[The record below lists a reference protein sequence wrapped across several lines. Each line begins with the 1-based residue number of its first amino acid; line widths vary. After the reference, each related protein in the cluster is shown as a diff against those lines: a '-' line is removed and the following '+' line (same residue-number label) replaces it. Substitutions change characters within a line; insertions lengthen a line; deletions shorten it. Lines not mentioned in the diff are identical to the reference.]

1 MYKNKNNMVTIMMS
15 ILLLINI
22 VFPLIN
28 VKAISVVTSIT
39 SVNPVIS
46 VKVVPSTCDSINIS
60 WSPVSE
66 AKGYGVYRATSLK
79 GPYILIT
86 APTQSSY
93 TNTGLTNNITYFYSI
108 RAYIIDGKTK
118 VNSAYSAKASASPV
132 PFSTFFNNDVFVGD
146 SITYRMGSYGYMAPS
161 KLIAKGG
168 ATIVDIK
175 NLLIASK
182 VKSPKRV
189 IIMCGVNNLGF
200 DRLNVT
206 NFKNLYNDLI
216 VTAKKKYPKSKI
228 IVEPIFKVNA
238 TCSRVKNIEV
248 AKCNTIIKGLAT
260 SNRITFLDT
269 SSINVSSSSIRM
281 ADGLHF
287 KPKFYSIWLAFIAKR
302 A

>member
-1 MYKNKNNMVTIMMS
+1 MYKNKKNMVTIMMS

-66 AKGYGVYRATSLK
+66 AKGYGVYRATSSK
-79 GPYILIT
+79 GPYILLTTT
-86 APTQSSY
+86 AKSSY

-132 PFSTFFNNDVFVGD
+132 PFTTFFNNDVFVGD
-146 SITYRMGSYGYMAPS
+146 SITSWMGVYGYISPS

-175 NLLIASK
+175 NLLTSSN

-200 DRLNVT
+200 NRLNVT
-206 NFKNLYNDLI
+206 TFKKLYNDLI

-228 IVEPIFKVNA
+228 IVEPIFKVNDSSA
-238 TCSRVKNIEV
+238 IRNIEI
-248 AKCNTIIKGLAT
+248 ATCNTIIKGLAI

-269 SSINVSSSSIRM
+269 ASIDVSLSSVRRP
-281 ADGLHF
+281 DGLHF
-287 KPKFYSIWLAFIAKR
+287 KSNFYPIWLAFIAKR
-302 A
+302 V